1 MCFLCFRASF
11 FALLSHLDLNCVTT
25 FEDTK
30 EMQLYKNTTS
40 TPSQHNRIDADFKLL
55 KYTPFYL

>member
-11 FALLSHLDLNCVTT
+11 FALLSHLDLNGETT

-30 EMQLYKNTTS
+30 EMQLYKNITS
-40 TPSQHNRIDADFKLL
+40 TPSQHILNLILT
-55 KYTPFYL
+55 YVC